1 MNQRQDVSSVLG
13 GGPEAGCHVWKVRF
27 FPRVDWFNQEGLSRG
42 GSVSE
47 AIKGS

>member
-1 MNQRQDVSSVLG
+1 MNQRQDVPSVLG
-13 GGPEAGCHVWKVRF
+13 GRPEAGCHVWKVRF